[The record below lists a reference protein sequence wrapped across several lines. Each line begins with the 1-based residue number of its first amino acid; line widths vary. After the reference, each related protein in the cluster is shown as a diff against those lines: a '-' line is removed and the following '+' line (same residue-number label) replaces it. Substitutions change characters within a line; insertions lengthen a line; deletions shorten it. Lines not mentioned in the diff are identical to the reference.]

1 MCNKR
6 KTIKLNFFTCLK
18 VLLKQKRINSIEN
31 ENYFV
36 KFKTANGPL
45 ESKDLVH
52 ADLRENI
59 GEIIRENSYLYF
71 TNNQSNVNGIRKIH
85 SKDMVFFTS
94 DKELRTS
101 NRLIGD

>member
-1 MCNKR
+1 M
-6 KTIKLNFFTCLK
+6 
-18 VLLKQKRINSIEN
+18 KQKRINSIEN